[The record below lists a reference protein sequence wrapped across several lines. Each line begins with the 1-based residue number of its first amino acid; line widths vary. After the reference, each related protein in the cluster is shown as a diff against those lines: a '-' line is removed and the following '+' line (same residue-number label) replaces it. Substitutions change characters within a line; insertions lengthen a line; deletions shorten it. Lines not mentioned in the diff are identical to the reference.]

1 MLGTKVIPYVTPSM
15 LFVCDLNNTPGSY
28 LELRLDGA
36 IPLHREILKL
46 QPYALLSLNLG
57 YNTNAYYGWNNFQFG
72 LKAILQINR
81 VISIFGGIN
90 YSVAMTA
97 LKDIDQG
104 NEVWASAGVTFT
116 Y

>member
-1 MLGTKVIPYVTPSM
+1 MEQFPFY
-15 LFVCDLNNTPGSY
+15 
-28 LELRLDGA
+28 
-36 IPLHREILKL
+36 REILKL

-57 YNTNAYYGWNNFQFG
+57 YNTNAYYGWNNFQLG

-97 LKDIDQG
+97 LKRHRSG
-104 NEVWASAGVTFT
+104 KRGVGQRRGDVHLLIIGGF
-116 Y
+116 